1 MLYFELVAEERIK
14 KSQEKGDF
22 DDLEGKGNPLKLED
36 DSFIPQELRMAY
48 KALKN
53 AGYLPP
59 EAQIRKDISNALDLL
74 EQMEDEKERYQ
85 QMQKLD
91 YLIFK
96 MKGMRSRGLSLDVE
110 DEYYQSVVERLSVN
124 RKKKE

>member
-14 KSQEKGDF
+14 EAQSKGEF
-22 DDLEGKGNPLKLED
+22 ENLEGSGRPLSIED
-36 DSFIPQELRMAY
+36 DSQIPEELRMAY

-59 EAQIRKDISNALDLL
+59 EMQIRKDISSALDLL
-74 EQMEDEKERYQ
+74 EEMVDEKERYQ

-96 MKGMRSRGLSLDVE
+96 LKGMRKRDFSIEID

-124 RKKKE
+124 RRK